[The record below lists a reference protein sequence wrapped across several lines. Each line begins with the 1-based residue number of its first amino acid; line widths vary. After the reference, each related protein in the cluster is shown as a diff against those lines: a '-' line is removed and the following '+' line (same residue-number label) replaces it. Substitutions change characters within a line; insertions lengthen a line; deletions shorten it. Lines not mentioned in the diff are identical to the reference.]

1 MLIAVAGGV
10 IALIVAGGVLLALAL
25 IAFAVWAHQYTNVGP
40 NEVLIISGRRGRKGD
55 AGYRIVRGGGTYVR
69 PFREKVQR
77 LSLELMQFDVRSAE
91 TYTMHGV
98 QVQVDGVCMVK
109 IDSTDEGIARAAEQ
123 FLSRGREDIVRTAM
137 QAVEGHLRGA
147 IGALS
152 IEDIY
157 RERQRLVAAVR
168 TLAGPDLERM
178 GLSIVSLTVRNV
190 SDKQGYLEALG
201 RPRTAQVKRDAIRG
215 EAEAE
220 REAKAAR
227 YEADLAIESSR
238 RDFETQRARFKS
250 EGLRASAE
258 ADLSYELQQAITR
271 QQVRGEELKVEIV
284 ERQKSIELMQAEV
297 ERRKRELEAEIVEP
311 ALARAREITAVA
323 EAHREQLASDGAGEA
338 DALRLKGL
346 AEAEAMAA
354 KAQSWGDYNEAAM
367 ADRVLEIL
375 PQLAAAVSAPLAQT
389 DKIVM
394 IGGNGSSPGASRIT
408 KDVTQIVAE
417 LPEVLEA
424 LTGMRLEEL
433 MKRVPGMKDSGNG
446 GGEAGGP
453 DAVDGDAEELR

>member
-1 MLIAVAGGV
+1 MLILEIGLPVCAG
-10 IALIVAGGVLLALAL
+10 LVLS
-25 IAFAVWAHQYTNVGP
+25 AFAVWAHQYTKVGP
-40 NEVLIISGRRGRKGD
+40 NEVLVISGRRK
-55 AGYRIVRGGGTYVR
+55 GYRIARGGGTYVR
-69 PFREKVQR
+69 PFRERVQR

-98 QVQVDGVCMVK
+98 PVQVDGVCMVK
-109 IDSTDEGIARAAEQ
+109 VNPSDEGIEHAATQ

-168 TLAGPDLERM
+168 TLAGPDLESM
-178 GLSIVSLTVRNV
+178 GLQIVSLTIRNV
-190 SDKQGYLEALG
+190 ADKQGYLEALG

-227 YEADLAIESSR
+227 YEADLAIEASR
-238 RDFETQRARFKS
+238 RDYETERAAFKAQ
-250 EGLRASAE
+250 GRKAAAE
-258 ADLSYELQQAITR
+258 ADLSYELQRAITR
-271 QQVRGEELKVEIV
+271 QEVRAQELQVEII
-284 ERQKSIELMQAEV
+284 ERQKAIELMQAEV

-311 ALARAREITAVA
+311 ALARAREITAEA
-323 EAHREQLASDGAGEA
+323 EANREQLAALGAGEA

-354 KAQSWGDYNEAAM
+354 KAQSWSTYNEAAIT
-367 ADRVLEIL
+367 DRVLGIL
-375 PQLAAAVSAPLAQT
+375 PELAAAVSAPLAKT

-394 IGGNGSSPGASRIT
+394 IGGGGNGASAGAANIT
-408 KDVTQIVAE
+408 KDVTQIMAE
-417 LPEVLEA
+417 LPEEIGRA
-424 LTGMRLEEL
+424 SCRERGWRW
-433 MKRVPGMKDSGNG
+433 
-446 GGEAGGP
+446 
-453 DAVDGDAEELR
+453 

>member
-1 MLIAVAGGV
+1 MVVALAGGI

-25 IAFAVWAHQYTNVGP
+25 VAFAIWAHQYTNVGP
-40 NEVLIISGRRGRKGD
+40 NEVMIISGRRGRKAAPGF
-55 AGYRIVRGGGTYVR
+55 RIVRGGGTYVR

-98 QVQVDGVCMVK
+98 PVQVDGVCMVK
-109 IDSTDEGIARAAEQ
+109 IDGTEDGIGRAAEQ
-123 FLSRGREDIVRTAM
+123 FLSRSREDIVRTAM

-227 YEADLAIESSR
+227 YEADLAIEDSR
-238 RDFETQRARFKS
+238 RAYETERARYKA

-258 ADLSYELQQAITR
+258 ADLSYELQTAITR
-271 QQVRGEELKVEIV
+271 QQVRAEELKVEIV

-311 ALARAREITAVA
+311 ALAKAREITAVA
-323 EAHREQLASDGAGEA
+323 EAHREEVAATGAGEA

-354 KAQSWGDYNEAAM
+354 KARSWGDYNEAAIT
-367 ADRVLEIL
+367 DRVLEVL

-389 DKIVM
+389 EKIVM

-408 KDVTQIVAE
+408 KDVTQVVAE

-424 LTGMRLEEL
+424 LTGLKL
-433 MKRVPGMKDSGNG
+433 SDLAKRVPGVKDG
-446 GGEAGGP
+446 
-453 DAVDGDAEELR
+453 DDRAVDGDAEEMR

>member
-1 MLIAVAGGV
+1 MLVLEIGLPVLAG
-10 IALIVAGGVLLALAL
+10 LLL
-25 IAFAVWAHQYTNVGP
+25 IAFAVWAHQYTKVGP
-40 NEVLIISGRRGRKGD
+40 NEVLVISGRRK
-55 AGYRIVRGGGTYVR
+55 GYRIVRGGGTYVR
-69 PFREKVQR
+69 PFRERVQR

-98 QVQVDGVCMVK
+98 PVQVDGVCMVK
-109 IDSTDEGIARAAEQ
+109 VNPSDEGIEHAATQ

-168 TLAGPDLERM
+168 TLAGPDLASM
-178 GLSIVSLTVRNV
+178 GLDIVSLTIRNV

-227 YEADLAIESSR
+227 YEADLAIEASR
-238 RDFETQRARFKS
+238 RDYETERARFKA
-250 EGLRASAE
+250 EGRKAAAE
-258 ADLSYELQQAITR
+258 ADLSYELQRAITR
-271 QQVRGEELKVEIV
+271 QEVRAHELQVEII
-284 ERQKSIELMQAEV
+284 ERQKAIELMQAEV

-311 ALARAREITAVA
+311 ALAHAREITAEA
-323 EAHREQLASDGAGEA
+323 EANREQLAALGAGEA

-354 KAQSWGDYNEAAM
+354 KARSWGDYNEAAIT
-367 ADRVLEIL
+367 DRVLGIL
-375 PQLAAAVSAPLAQT
+375 PELAAAVSAPLAKT

-394 IGGNGSSPGASRIT
+394 IGGGNGDSAGASKIT
-408 KDVTQIVAE
+408 KDVTQIMAE

-424 LTGMRLEEL
+424 LTGMKLGDIA
-433 MKRVPGMKDSGNG
+433 KRVPGVKNG
-446 GGEAGGP
+446 EGE
-453 DAVDGDAEELR
+453 AVDGDAEEIR